1 MLIAVLLP
9 WLGLGVTDGFSG
21 ALRAAVRHTLS
32 ISKHCV
38 TGEQPKLGG
47 SGSVGLLGSTTLTF
61 PSALSQLFPT
71 GERETNLG
79 QSMLRGVIVE
89 ALLTSR
95 FWGYSV
101 QLGIRKWA
109 RVRHGLWYGN
119 GRGTQSPFLFT
130 FGHLRAVPQLMFL
143 EMLPWYTRDITTC

>member
-61 PSALSQLFPT
+61 HQPYLSSSQQ
-71 GERETNLG
+71 E
-79 QSMLRGVIVE
+79 
-89 ALLTSR
+89 
-95 FWGYSV
+95 SV
-101 QLGIRKWA
+101 KPISGKA
-109 RVRHGLWYGN
+109 
-119 GRGTQSPFLFT
+119 
-130 FGHLRAVPQLMFL
+130 
-143 EMLPWYTRDITTC
+143 C